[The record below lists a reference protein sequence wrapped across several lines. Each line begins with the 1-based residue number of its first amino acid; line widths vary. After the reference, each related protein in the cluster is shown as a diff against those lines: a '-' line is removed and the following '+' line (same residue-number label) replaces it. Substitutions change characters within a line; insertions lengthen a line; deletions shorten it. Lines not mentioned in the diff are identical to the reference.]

1 MFEIIFSPQG
11 IASIVGVVIAILF
24 AYFPKLRTWFAG
36 LASEV
41 KSYIMLGVLLLA
53 EIVISLLSYYQVI
66 VTVPPFTWVTAVQIA
81 FALLISNQPTYT
93 LLPEAKDVKEVRVS
107 RDILLS
113 KEVAKRMPK

>member
-11 IASIVGVVIAILF
+11 IASIVGVVLAVLF

-93 LLPEAKDVKEVRVS
+93 LLPEAKDVKEIRVT

-113 KEVAKRMPK
+113 KEVSKRIPK